1 MEDKI
6 LLAHGSG
13 GKLSHELIAT
23 VFRPAF
29 SNPALDAL
37 NDAAVLAMSTVCAP
51 GTADWGLR
59 TGDYRLAFTTD
70 SYVVKPLFFPGGDIG
85 RLAVSGTVNDLAVMG
100 ATPLWLAAAFVIEE
114 GLPLATLQRV
124 VASMRATAAE
134 AGVAIVTGDTKVVE
148 KGGADGL
155 FVNTAGVG
163 VVPEGVNISG
173 ANARPGDVVI
183 VSGPIGD
190 HGIAVVSQRE
200 GLAFQ
205 TTIESDVA
213 PLNGLIAAML
223 TATGNLQP
231 ETANCKLQI
240 RNPKSEIRNPQSA
253 ICNPIHA
260 MRDPTRGGLA
270 TTLNEIARQSG
281 VAIRLEEAA
290 IPVRDG
296 VRAACELL
304 GYDPLYVANE
314 GKLVAVV
321 APEAAEAVLAAMRQH
336 PLGAEATV
344 IGTVAAE
351 PVGRVL
357 LRTRIGGMRLVDMLT
372 GEMLPRIC

>member
-1 MEDKI
+1 
-6 LLAHGSG
+6 
-13 GKLSHELIAT
+13 
-23 VFRPAF
+23 
-29 SNPALDAL
+29 
-37 NDAAVLAMSTVCAP
+37 
-51 GTADWGLR
+51 
-59 TGDYRLAFTTD
+59 
-70 SYVVKPLFFPGGDIG
+70 VVKPLFFPGGDIG

-114 GLPLATLQRV
+114 GLPVATLQRV

-134 AGVAIVTGDTKVVE
+134 AGVTIVTGDTKVVE
-148 KGGADGL
+148 KGSADGL

-163 VVPEGVNISG
+163 VVPDGVDISG

-213 PLNGLIAAML
+213 PLNGLVAA
-223 TATGNLQP
+223 
-231 ETANCKLQI
+231 I
-240 RNPKSEIRNPQSA
+240 VKSQSA
-253 ICNPIHA
+253 ITNPIHA
-260 MRDPTRGGLA
+260 LRDPTRGGLA

-314 GKLVAVV
+314 GKLVAMV

-336 PLGAEATV
+336 PLGAEAAV

-351 PVGRVL
+351 PAGRVL
-357 LRTRIGGMRLVDMLT
+357 LRTRIGGTRLVDMLT

>member
-37 NDAAVLAMSTVCAP
+37 DDSAVLSMADSRWQMAD
-51 GTADWGLR
+51 GTIGYRLSAISQQ
-59 TGDYRLAFTTD
+59 RLAFTTD

-100 ATPLWLAAAFVIEE
+100 ATPL
-114 GLPLATLQRV
+114 
-124 VASMRATAAE
+124 
-134 AGVAIVTGDTKVVE
+134 
-148 KGGADGL
+148 
-155 FVNTAGVG
+155 TAGVG
-163 VVPEGVNISG
+163 VVPQGLDISA

-213 PLNGLIAAML
+213 PLNGLVAAMV
-223 TATGNLQP
+223 
-231 ETANCKLQI
+231 
-240 RNPKSEIRNPQSA
+240 KSQA
-253 ICNPIHA
+253 
-260 MRDPTRGGLA
+260 
-270 TTLNEIARQSG
+270 SG
-281 VAIRLEEAA
+281 VKRQTSTVYMRCVIRPAA
-290 IPVRDG
+290 AWR
-296 VRAACELL
+296 R
-304 GYDPLYVANE
+304 
-314 GKLVAVV
+314 
-321 APEAAEAVLAAMRQH
+321 R
-336 PLGAEATV
+336 
-344 IGTVAAE
+344 
-351 PVGRVL
+351 
-357 LRTRIGGMRLVDMLT
+357 
-372 GEMLPRIC
+372 

>member
-29 SNPALDAL
+29 SNPALDAMD
-37 NDAAVLAMSTVCAP
+37 DAAVLAMSAAQVP
-51 GTADWGLR
+51 GTEDWRLE

-134 AGVAIVTGDTKVVE
+134 AGVTIVTGDTKVVE

-163 VVPEGVNISG
+163 VVPAGVDISG
-173 ANARPGDVVI
+173 AKARPGDVVI

-190 HGIAVVSQRE
+190 HGIAVISQRE

-205 TTIESDVA
+205 TTIESDAA
-213 PLNGLIAAML
+213 PLNGLVAA
-223 TATGNLQP
+223 
-231 ETANCKLQI
+231 I
-240 RNPKSEIRNPQSA
+240 VKSQESNV
-253 ICNPIHA
+253 NHIHA
-260 MRDPTRGGLA
+260 LRDPTRGGLA

-281 VAIRLEEAA
+281 VAIRLEETA

-314 GKLVAVV
+314 GKLVAMV
-321 APEAAEAVLAAMRQH
+321 APEAAEAVLAAMRRH
-336 PLGAEATV
+336 PLGTEAAV

-351 PVGRVL
+351 PAGRVL
-357 LRTRIGGMRLVDMLT
+357 LRTRIGGTRLVDMLT

>member
-29 SNPALDAL
+29 SNPALDQG
-37 NDAAVLAMSTVCAP
+37 DDSAVLSLAAIGHQPSAI
-51 GTADWGLR
+51 GQQ
-59 TGDYRLAFTTD
+59 RLAFTTD

-114 GLPLATLQRV
+114 GLPVATLQRV

-134 AGVAIVTGDTKVVE
+134 AGVTIVTGDTKVVE

-163 VVPEGVNISG
+163 VVPEGVNVSG

-213 PLNGLIAAML
+213 PLNGLVAA
-223 TATGNLQP
+223 
-231 ETANCKLQI
+231 I
-240 RNPKSEIRNPQSA
+240 VKSQTSSVNH
-253 ICNPIHA
+253 IHA

-314 GKLVAVV
+314 GRLVAVV
-321 APEAAEAVLAAMRQH
+321 APEAAEAILAAMRQH
-336 PLGAEATV
+336 PLGAEAAI
-344 IGTVAAE
+344 IGAVAAA
-351 PVGRVL
+351 PAGRVL
-357 LRTRIGGMRLVDMLT
+357 LRTRIGGTRLVDMLT

>member
-1 MEDKI
+1 
-6 LLAHGSG
+6 
-13 GKLSHELIAT
+13 
-23 VFRPAF
+23 
-29 SNPALDAL
+29 
-37 NDAAVLAMSTVCAP
+37 
-51 GTADWGLR
+51 
-59 TGDYRLAFTTD
+59 
-70 SYVVKPLFFPGGDIG
+70 
-85 RLAVSGTVNDLAVMG
+85 
-100 ATPLWLAAAFVIEE
+100 
-114 GLPLATLQRV
+114 
-124 VASMRATAAE
+124 
-134 AGVAIVTGDTKVVE
+134 
-148 KGGADGL
+148 
-155 FVNTAGVG
+155 
-163 VVPEGVNISG
+163 
-173 ANARPGDVVI
+173 VVI

-213 PLNGLIAAML
+213 PLNGLVAAML
-223 TATGNLQP
+223 TSNV
-231 ETANCKLQI
+231 
-240 RNPKSEIRNPQSA
+240 KSQESSVN
-253 ICNPIHA
+253 NIHA

-281 VAIRLEEAA
+281 VAIRLEETA

-314 GKLVAVV
+314 GKLVAMV

-336 PLGAEATV
+336 PLGAEAAV

-351 PVGRVL
+351 PAGRVL
-357 LRTRIGGMRLVDMLT
+357 MRTRIGGTRLVDMLT

>member
-23 VFRPAF
+23 IFRPAF

-37 NDAAVLAMSTVCAP
+37 NDAAVLAMSTFCGP
-51 GTADWGLR
+51 GTEDWGLR
-59 TGDYRLAFTTD
+59 TGGYRLAFTTD

-114 GLPLATLQRV
+114 GLPVATLQRV

-134 AGVAIVTGDTKVVE
+134 AGVTIVTGDTKVVE
-148 KGGADGL
+148 KGSADGL

-163 VVPEGVNISG
+163 VVPAGVDISG

-213 PLNGLIAAML
+213 PLNGLVAVIS
-223 TATGNLQP
+223 NLQS
-231 ETANCKLQI
+231 QI
-240 RNPKSEIRNPQSA
+240 SNH
-253 ICNPIHA
+253 IHA

-336 PLGAEATV
+336 PLGAEAAV

-351 PVGRVL
+351 PAGRVL
-357 LRTRIGGMRLVDMLT
+357 LHTRIGGTRLVDMLT

>member
-29 SNPALDAL
+29 SNPALDQG
-37 NDAAVLAMSTVCAP
+37 DDSAVLPLAAIGYQLSAISQQ
-51 GTADWGLR
+51 
-59 TGDYRLAFTTD
+59 RLAFTTD

-114 GLPLATLQRV
+114 GLPVATLQRV

-134 AGVAIVTGDTKVVE
+134 AGVTIVTGDTKVVE
-148 KGGADGL
+148 RGGADGL

-163 VVPEGVNISG
+163 IVPEGVDISG

-213 PLNGLIAAML
+213 PLNGLVAAML
-223 TATGNLQP
+223 TSNVKSP
-231 ETANCKLQI
+231 ESSVN
-240 RNPKSEIRNPQSA
+240 N
-253 ICNPIHA
+253 IHA

-321 APEAAEAVLAAMRQH
+321 APEAAEAILAAMRRH
-336 PLGAEATV
+336 PLGAEAAI

-351 PVGRVL
+351 PAGRVL
-357 LRTRIGGMRLVDMLT
+357 LRTRIGGTRLVDMLT